1 MHKNYIFF
9 LGGYDAEM
17 VAIKEI
23 LNEQKLTYYDNNLKW
38 GAKLSEYKEEL
49 SKITKDQIPVFIELN
64 LDIDY
69 PANSIIIEHHGDKAG
84 KDKKT
89 SIEQVA
95 ELLNIELNRKQ
106 KLISANDRDYIWGM
120 LELDATEEEIKEIR
134 KMDKQAQGVTEDDE
148 KKAEMSIRHYLKRL
162 SKNVVL
168 IYSLTEKTS
177 PIIDRIYKYYEH
189 IFIISPSDI
198 LLYSGSGKGV
208 ELLKDYY
215 DDLKKDKPEINYWFG
230 GNLPIRGF
238 FGSNHKLKE
247 KEVIKVMGPLISKER
262 IHSHHIFMFPFEI
275 DSDELNETTSSV
287 ERLKKIYERLN
298 SSNWGYE
305 EFKIKLNSDGK
316 NYSPDETW
324 SYNEYYY
331 YYDFVRETIFNK
343 TVKDDLFKDKK
354 KSPISL
360 YFEWE
365 TQPDDEMVIF
375 LKTKKF
381 SKNFSLEIN
390 HLSLRIFETGIGILT
405 ITLYN
410 YCYTDFKDIL
420 LINDFGR
427 RIYPQFLGE
436 PDDNVD
442 PIIRTKNAF
451 LADKIVFKINGN
463 IIEEEFNT
471 VKYLNTNA
479 NFVRY
484 IEELLAPLH
493 DKNRWRIIPIIDDR
507 MFTICW
513 YENDCLANDLSKK
526 YENDLRWYMF
536 VFIDGN
542 SPGIANNKMMNSLI
556 EKTTYARF
564 SDWGTLYGLSRYSF
578 MCLCSIDRDDDFPY
592 KIIRNHMQKIYY
604 QMFVLLLAQRASIV
618 KYNKQIELIS
628 IEADNLLSQKSS
640 IRNVVKGKDLKKIL
654 NNVEKLN
661 KDIILFGNR
670 MMFDEVTPQE
680 QGIEIYNL
688 ALKNMDIEKQFQN
701 LQNKVKQLYDFINL
715 TLESEKSTRI
725 QGLTFI
731 SIIFAIVVCIL
742 AFWSIDF
749 EFLRYWKLIEEN
761 VKHHPN
767 LIATI
772 ILFFSSSLTIVL
784 CFFLV
789 LGLKLKLISEK
800 TGWYVL
806 ITEAISA
813 LIWIYILYNN

>member
-23 LNEQKLTYYDNNLKW
+23 LNEQKLTYYDHNLKW

-69 PANSIIIEHHGDKAG
+69 PANSIIIDHHGDKAG

-134 KMDKQAQGVTEDDE
+134 KMDRQAQGVTEDDE

-247 KEVIKVMGPLISKER
+247 KEVIKVMGPLINKGR

-287 ERLKKIYERLN
+287 ERLKKIYNRLN
-298 SSNWGYE
+298 NSKWNSKWKYK
-305 EFKIKLNSDGK
+305 EFKIKLNSDSK

-324 SYNEYYY
+324 AYNEYYY
-331 YYDFVRETIFNK
+331 YYEFVRETLFNE
-343 TVKDDLFKDKK
+343 TVKDDLFKDEK

-390 HLSLRIFETGIGILT
+390 HLSLRIFETGI
-405 ITLYN
+405 
-410 YCYTDFKDIL
+410 
-420 LINDFGR
+420 
-427 RIYPQFLGE
+427 
-436 PDDNVD
+436 
-442 PIIRTKNAF
+442 
-451 LADKIVFKINGN
+451 
-463 IIEEEFNT
+463 
-471 VKYLNTNA
+471 
-479 NFVRY
+479 
-484 IEELLAPLH
+484 
-493 DKNRWRIIPIIDDR
+493 
-507 MFTICW
+507 
-513 YENDCLANDLSKK
+513 
-526 YENDLRWYMF
+526 
-536 VFIDGN
+536 
-542 SPGIANNKMMNSLI
+542 
-556 EKTTYARF
+556 
-564 SDWGTLYGLSRYSF
+564 
-578 MCLCSIDRDDDFPY
+578 
-592 KIIRNHMQKIYY
+592 
-604 QMFVLLLAQRASIV
+604 
-618 KYNKQIELIS
+618 
-628 IEADNLLSQKSS
+628 
-640 IRNVVKGKDLKKIL
+640 
-654 NNVEKLN
+654 
-661 KDIILFGNR
+661 
-670 MMFDEVTPQE
+670 
-680 QGIEIYNL
+680 
-688 ALKNMDIEKQFQN
+688 
-701 LQNKVKQLYDFINL
+701 
-715 TLESEKSTRI
+715 
-725 QGLTFI
+725 
-731 SIIFAIVVCIL
+731 
-742 AFWSIDF
+742 
-749 EFLRYWKLIEEN
+749 
-761 VKHHPN
+761 
-767 LIATI
+767 
-772 ILFFSSSLTIVL
+772 
-784 CFFLV
+784 
-789 LGLKLKLISEK
+789 
-800 TGWYVL
+800 
-806 ITEAISA
+806 
-813 LIWIYILYNN
+813 